1 MASVWTDT
9 HGQELVAL
17 RGLVSIP
24 EIGSRLNGSSLAF
37 ADRQVARRQTGGMF
51 AAHQQTRHL
60 LRFDWALQGADAIA
74 LDADVAVVI
83 DVLSFTTTLTVALD
97 GGTTVLPY
105 RWNDSNA
112 ANFARQHD
120 AVLAVG
126 RSKAEAGE
134 ISLSPATLRT
144 ARPPERL
151 VLPSPNGSTIAHHL
165 SERAHTVLG
174 ASLRNAS
181 AVAQWI
187 SDHHN
192 PATSSV
198 AVIAAGER
206 WPDDSLRPGV
216 EDLWGAGALIAAL
229 RVRGWTSYS
238 PEAQTAAAAWTSVAA
253 EAVAALSD
261 CASGRELIDLGYDD
275 DVAIAAEVD
284 QSGTVPLLH
293 EHQFQDAPDH

>member
-1 MASVWTDT
+1 
-9 HGQELVAL
+9 
-17 RGLVSIP
+17 
-24 EIGSRLNGSSLAF
+24 
-37 ADRQVARRQTGGMF
+37 MF
-51 AAHQQTRHL
+51 AAHQHTRYS

-112 ANFARQHD
+112 AYYARKHD

-126 RSKAEAGE
+126 RSTAGAGQ

-187 SDHHN
+187 SDHHD

-206 WPDDSLRPGV
+206 WPDDSLRPAV
-216 EDLWGAGALIAAL
+216 EDLWGAGAVIAAL
-229 RVRGWTSYS
+229 RDRGWTSCS
-238 PEAQTAAAAWTSVAA
+238 PEARTAAAAWTSVAA
-253 EAVAALSD
+253 EVPAALSD
-261 CASGRELIDLGYDD
+261 SASGRELIDLGYAD

-284 QSGTVPLLH
+284 HSVSVPLLH
-293 EHQFQDAPDH
+293 EHRFLAASNH